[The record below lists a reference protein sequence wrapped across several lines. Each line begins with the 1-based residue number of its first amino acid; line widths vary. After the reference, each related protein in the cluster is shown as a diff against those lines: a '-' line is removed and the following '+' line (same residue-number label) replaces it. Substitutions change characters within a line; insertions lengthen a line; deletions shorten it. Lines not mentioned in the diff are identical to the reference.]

1 MKTDKEKKI
10 LINQLS
16 KIPIIQIA
24 CERVGIGRASYY
36 RWRNEDKNF
45 AKKAD
50 EAILDGLLLIND
62 MAESQLIGTIKDKK
76 IQGIAFWLK
85 HHHPAYATKV
95 EVLAH
100 LKSSIDDELTLEQQV
115 LIEKALKLANLP
127 NQSNKDNK

>member
-10 LINQLS
+10 LLNQLS

-24 CERVGIGRASYY
+24 CEKVGIGRASYY

-45 AKKAD
+45 AKQANK
-50 EAILDGLLLIND
+50 AILDGLLLIND
-62 MAESQLIGTIKDKK
+62 LAESQLIGTIKDKK

-85 HHHPAYATKV
+85 HHHPAYTTKV

-100 LKSSIDDELTLEQQV
+100 LKSSSDNELTSEQQA
-115 LIEKALKLANLP
+115 LIEKALKLANL
-127 NQSNKDNK
+127 NNKSNKTNK